1 MAWYN
6 EVRGDMNARKSSG
19 SARPNPRPAR
29 KARASSTTGQKL
41 SLKAEADRLETEG
54 LIRLLREG
62 RKIKGPRLTH
72 EQMLR
77 RLGET

>member
-1 MAWYN
+1 MS
-6 EVRGDMNARKSSG
+6 ARKSKSVT
-19 SARPNPRPAR
+19 RPNPRPAR
-29 KARASSTTGQKL
+29 KVRVRVPAGKKL
-41 SLKAEADRLETEG
+41 SLKAEADCLETEG

-77 RLGET
+77 RLGEA